1 MLPKSLLY
9 LPNSLRMGLL
19 ITALVGLLIAALAWF
34 QIERERRSDLEEMDR
49 RAYVIAHQMA
59 YPAQVA
65 LQLPDGEAAT
75 AFGSMLEGYRR
86 LIGLAVYRTDGRLVA
101 AGKGVA
107 DFAAVLQQAVGQTL
121 VEGKDTVATRR
132 TADAHLHLLV
142 SVIRAPDGQPQ
153 GALAVLHDLVGL
165 DERATHRQAL
175 FGFWIGFIVLSL
187 LLLTAAGAWLLYDQ
201 PLNRLAEWMRQ
212 LRTGDTAEAP
222 PIALPVARLASE
234 SDRLAASFRA
244 ARTAHQA
251 QARAV
256 VRADNL
262 WTRDRLRAH
271 VVDCLRG
278 GQLLVISNREPYM
291 HELRDGK
298 PRLIMPAGGLVTALD
313 PVLQACGGVWVA
325 HGSGEADRR
334 MSDAKGRSL

>member
-1 MLPKSLLY
+1 MAHKSPFH

-19 ITALVGLLIAALAWF
+19 IAAMVGLLISALAWF
-34 QIERERRSDLEEMDR
+34 QIERERRNDLEEMDR
-49 RAYVIAHQMA
+49 RAYVLAHQMA
-59 YPAQVA
+59 YPVQVV
-65 LQLPDGEAAT
+65 LQLPDSEAAT

-101 AGKGVA
+101 AGKGIA
-107 DFAAVLQQAVGQTL
+107 DFAELLREAVGQTL
-121 VEGKDTVATRR
+121 AEAKDTVETRR
-132 TADAHLHLLV
+132 TADAHIHLFV

-153 GALAVLHDLVGL
+153 GVLAVLHDLIGL

-187 LLLTAAGAWLLYDQ
+187 LILIVAGAWLLYDR

-212 LRTGDTAEAP
+212 LRTDGDVGAP
-222 PIALPVARLASE
+222 PIELPVARLASE

-256 VRADNL
+256 VRADNV
-262 WTRDRLRAH
+262 WTRPAARPCCGLPAWRSVA
-271 VVDCLRG
+271 G
-278 GQLLVISNREPYM
+278 GQQ
-291 HELRDGK
+291 
-298 PRLIMPAGGLVTALD
+298 PRTLHARTA
-313 PVLQACGGVWVA
+313 
-325 HGSGEADRR
+325 
-334 MSDAKGRSL
+334 